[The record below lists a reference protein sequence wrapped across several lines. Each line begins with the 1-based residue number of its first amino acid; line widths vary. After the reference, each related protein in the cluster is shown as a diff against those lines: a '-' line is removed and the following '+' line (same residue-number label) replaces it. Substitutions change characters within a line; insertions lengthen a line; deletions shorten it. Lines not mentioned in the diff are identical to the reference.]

1 MSLKHGSPSAGY
13 FRHTA
18 FARVLFSVASGV
30 LLGISFPRA
39 SVAWVAFFALIPLLL
54 ALEGVSN
61 RLGFLLANAAFW
73 GWMALMCVVWMMYG
87 IGLKGR
93 DPSWKGLE
101 AVTDPK
107 SAQLE
112 KVGLLPAKADA
123 KIKGWRPVV
132 AGSTTNGDA
141 NAALAAY
148 MKKPVANGG
157 AALFPATGTERYTS
171 VAMYE
176 TGGDQRFKFR
186 PRKIHGEKWYDPSSY
201 RFMGLLH
208 SKHYIV
214 QIIRTYKLD
223 DVGEPVKGAKG
234 AFVVDSSTKPI
245 YVVGYRD
252 AGSKRLPG
260 FYIFMGSMILFLVSV
275 TSLHKRDK
283 KLMAHMATL
292 KPARA

>member
-1 MSLKHGSPSAGY
+1 MLSAVLAILKWDPTIRGILFPGIMFLILCGSTY
-13 FRHTA
+13 
-18 FARVLFSVASGV
+18 V
-30 LLGISFPRA
+30 I
-39 SVAWVAFFALIPLLL
+39 L
-54 ALEGVSN
+54 ATNIGN

-93 DPSWKGLE
+93 DPSWKGIE

-112 KVGLLPAKADA
+112 KVAALPAKADV
-123 KIKGWRPVV
+123 KVKGWRVV
-132 AGSTTNGDA
+132 PEGSNTYGDSS
-141 NAALAAY
+141 AALGAY
-148 MKKPVANGG
+148 LKKPVANGG

-176 TGGDQRFKFR
+176 TGGDQRFKIR
-186 PRKIHGEKWYDPSSY
+186 PRKIHGEKWYDPTSY
-201 RFMGLLH
+201 RMMGLLH

-214 QIIRTYKLD
+214 EVIQTYKLD
-223 DVGEPVKGAKG
+223 DSGEPVKDAKG
-234 AFVVDSSTKPI
+234 NFVVDSSTKPI
-245 YVVGYRD
+245 YVIGYRD
-252 AGSKRLPG
+252 GGSKRLPG
-260 FYIFMGSMILFLVSV
+260 FTIFMCSIILFVISV
-275 TSLHKRDK
+275 LSLHKRDK